1 MIPKVES
8 CERWTEH
15 TGTDREER
23 WVKCPI
29 CGSGQK
35 MRDGDEEYPQCPHC
49 GQVFDAR
56 LPKDRM

>member
-1 MIPKVES
+1 MIAKVER

-15 TGTDREER
+15 AGTSREEH

-35 MRDGDEEYPQCPHC
+35 LENKTETHPQCPHC
-49 GQVFDAR
+49 GQIFDAR
-56 LPKDRM
+56 LK